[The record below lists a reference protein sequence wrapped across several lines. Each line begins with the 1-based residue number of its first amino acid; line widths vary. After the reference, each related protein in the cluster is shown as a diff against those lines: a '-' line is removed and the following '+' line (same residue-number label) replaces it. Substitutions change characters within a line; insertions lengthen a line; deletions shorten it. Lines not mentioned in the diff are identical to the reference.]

1 MEVIKNLS
9 IAATFISVILLA
21 SAFTSFLLNLIKG
34 LKNKNVIGTR
44 KLKFAFLSILAMA
57 VFIYFTVS
65 SCVLWNR
72 TAEPSPY
79 NTFVYLNDDS
89 PSCNM
94 SSMTFNG
101 IPYYPVYTDIIKN
114 DVQINYPTEYQD
126 SYYNKFISDGFLTAY
141 LIVAIVLFIVST
153 VILIFSLVEGF
164 SSDERSSLI
173 RALIVTPIFLSSIF
187 YGVVST
193 YSSCHPFKEHI
204 KYYTYYN
211 KDGIQYTD
219 DHNKV
224 IKEIVYRQ
232 DVIDAIT
239 EMNDKNKQ

>member
-1 MEVIKNLS
+1 MELIKNLS
-9 IAATFISVILLA
+9 IIATLISAILLA
-21 SAFTSFLLNLIKG
+21 SAFTSFLLNLIEGLRNKG
-34 LKNKNVIGTR
+34 EKGTR

-65 SCVLWNR
+65 SCVLWSR

-89 PSCNM
+89 SSYNM
-94 SSMTFNG
+94 SSMAPNG
-101 IPYYPVYTDIIKN
+101 IPYCPVYTDIIKN
-114 DVQINYPTEYQD
+114 DVQINYPTEYQN

-164 SSDERSSLI
+164 SSDERNSLI
-173 RALIVTPIFLSSIF
+173 RAIIVIPIFLSSIF
-187 YGVVST
+187 YGAVST
-193 YSSCHPFKEHI
+193 YSSSNPFKEHI
-204 KYYTYYN
+204 DYYIYYN

-232 DVIDAIT
+232 DVIDAIA
-239 EMNDKNKQ
+239 EMNNRNKQ

>member
-21 SAFTSFLLNLIKG
+21 SAFTSFLLNLIGG

-44 KLKFAFLSILAMA
+44 KLKFAFFSILAMA

-65 SCVLWNR
+65 SCILWNR

-79 NTFVYLNDDS
+79 NDFVYLNDDS
-89 PSCNM
+89 PSCNP
-94 SSMTFNG
+94 SSMPLKG

-126 SYYNKFISDGFLTAY
+126 SYYNRFISDGFLIAY
-141 LIVAIVLFIVST
+141 LIVAVVLFIASIIT
-153 VILIFSLVEGF
+153 LIYSLVEGF
-164 SSDERSSLI
+164 GYDDRKYFI
-173 RALIVTPIFLSSIF
+173 RAIIVIPIFLSSIF
-187 YGVVST
+187 YGIVSF
-193 YSSCHPFKEHI
+193 YSSNDPFKEHI
-204 KYYTYYN
+204 TYYAYYS

>member
-1 MEVIKNLS
+1 M
-9 IAATFISVILLA
+9 A
-21 SAFTSFLLNLIKG
+21 SAFTAFLFNLIEG
-34 LKNKNVIGTR
+34 LKNKNEKGTR
-44 KLKFAFLSILAMA
+44 KLKFAFLDILAIV
-57 VFIYFTVS
+57 VFIYFTAS

-79 NTFVYLNDDS
+79 NNFIYLNDDS

-94 SSMTFNG
+94 SSMPLNG

-126 SYYNKFISDGFLTAY
+126 SYYNKFISNGFLVTY
-141 LIVAIVLFIVST
+141 LLVAIVLFIITIVTIIYS
-153 VILIFSLVEGF
+153 LIDGF
-164 SSDERSSLI
+164 GSDKRSSLI
-173 RALIVTPIFLSSIF
+173 RAIIITPIFLSSIF

-232 DVIDAIT
+232 DVIDAIA
-239 EMNDKNKQ
+239 EMNDRNKQ

>member
-9 IAATFISVILLA
+9 IVATLISVILLA
-21 SAFTSFLLNLIKG
+21 SAFTSFLLNLIEG
-34 LKNKNVIGTR
+34 LRNKNEKGTR
-44 KLKFAFLSILAMA
+44 KLKFAFLSILAMVVA
-57 VFIYFTVS
+57 IYFTVS

-79 NTFVYLNDDS
+79 NNFVYLNDDS
-89 PSCNM
+89 PSCNP
-94 SSMTFNG
+94 SSMPLNG

-126 SYYNKFISDGFLTAY
+126 SYYNRFISDGFLIAY
-141 LIVAIVLFIVST
+141 LLVAIGLFIVTT
-153 VILIFSLVEGF
+153 VTLIFSLIEGF
-164 SSDERSSLI
+164 SYNDRGYFI
-173 RALIVTPIFLSSIF
+173 RAIIAIPIFLSSIF
-187 YGVVST
+187 YGVVSI
-193 YSSCHPFKEHI
+193 YSSSDPFKEHI
-204 KYYTYYN
+204 TYYTYYS

>member
-9 IAATFISVILLA
+9 IIATLISVILLA
-21 SAFTSFLLNLIKG
+21 AAFTSFFFNLIEGLRNKG
-34 LKNKNVIGTR
+34 EEGTR
-44 KLKFAFLSILAMA
+44 KLKFAFLGILAMV

-94 SSMTFNG
+94 SSMPLRDT
-101 IPYYPVYTDIIKN
+101 PYYPVRTDIIKH

-126 SYYNKFISDGFLTAY
+126 SYYNKFISDGFLAAY
-141 LIVAIVLFIVST
+141 LMVAIVLFIVT
-153 VILIFSLVEGF
+153 IVTLI
-164 SSDERSSLI
+164 SSLI
-173 RALIVTPIFLSSIF
+173 EGFTSDKRDYFIRAIIVTPIFLSSIF
-187 YGVVST
+187 YGVVPF
-193 YSSCHPFKEHI
+193 YCSCNPFKEHTN
-204 KYYTYYN
+204 YYAYYN

-224 IKEIVYRQ
+224 VKEIVYRQ
-232 DVIDAIT
+232 DVIEAIA
-239 EMNDKNKQ
+239 EMNDKNK